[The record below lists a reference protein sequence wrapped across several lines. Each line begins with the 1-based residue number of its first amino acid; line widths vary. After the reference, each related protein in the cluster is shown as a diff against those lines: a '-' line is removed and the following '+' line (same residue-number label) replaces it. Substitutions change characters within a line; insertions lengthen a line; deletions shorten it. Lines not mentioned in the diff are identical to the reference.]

1 MLIGKIIGKT
11 TPESFYFEVSGIV
24 KKLDFVAV
32 RDPEKHWILGRIDD
46 LFRDKER
53 TVAKVTVVGY
63 KDTRGVVRTP
73 KMPFKPGSLVY
84 KADDYLIK
92 KVLGLKSSGLYVGL
106 LQSSEGLKV
115 YLDPKKLIT
124 KHLAILGKTG
134 VGKSYLVACILEEL
148 IENKIPAVVIDPHG
162 EYIGLR
168 EKNDNPEELKYAEKF
183 DVKPKSYSKFVNVY
197 CLEKNLI
204 EGASKLRF
212 SGRLT
217 HHEVFE
223 MLPFKLSPGQM
234 NVIYFATR
242 NLEALEYSLDD
253 LIKEVEFVRS
263 RSKWNVISVLESLK
277 STGLFVENKATDL
290 RELVKPGKISII
302 NLKGIEPDIQT
313 LVVYKLAHDL
323 FELRKAN
330 KIPPFLFVVEEAQN
344 FCPERGYGEVISS
357 HILRTIASEGRKFGM
372 GLCIISQR
380 AARVEKNVLSQCN
393 TQIFLRINNPND
405 MRTISDSIEGV
416 TRELESEIKTLP
428 VGTALITGLIDQ
440 PLLVEVRIRRSRHIT
455 PASFGERKEAKE
467 RSLEEFFVYKIM
479 EEDLREIV
487 RKRIERFKFV
497 YYPLWRIKCQFK
509 EEGLTKEDNIFVDGI
524 SGELVFRKN
533 GLLEQTKNVFKVAGL
548 PMIERAVALYL
559 TTYGESPVARI
570 AEKLNLTLNEARKAL
585 DTLKKNNLVVTDGF
599 IYTSKVDADF
609 SEIIENQI
617 RDETTSVKMKGEVL
631 PFNVSKD
638 DAKLILNIFQP
649 DYYEIIQ
656 CYYPYWIVEC
666 EDGETV
672 VIDAITGKINEKL
685 MEKLPVI
692 S

>member
-1 MLIGKIIGKT
+1 MLIGRVIGKT
-11 TPESFYFEVSGIV
+11 TPESFYFEVTDV
-24 KKLDFVAV
+24 VRKMDFVAV

-46 LFRDKER
+46 LFRDKEK
-53 TVAKVTVVGY
+53 TVAKVTVIGY

-106 LQSSEGLKV
+106 LQSSESLKV
-115 YLDPKKLIT
+115 FLDPKKLIT
-124 KHLAILGKTG
+124 KHIAILGKTG

-183 DVKPKSYSKFVNVY
+183 GVKPKSYAKFVDIY

-204 EGASKLRF
+204 EGARKLRF
-212 SGRLT
+212 SGRLS

-253 LIKEVEFVRS
+253 LIKEVEFVKS

-277 STGLFVENKATDL
+277 LTGLFVEDKATDL

-302 NLKGIEPDIQT
+302 NLKGIEPDVQT

-323 FELRKAN
+323 FEMRKAE
-330 KIPPFLFVVEEAQN
+330 KIPPFLFIVEEAQN
-344 FCPERGYGEVISS
+344 FCPERGYGEVVSS

-428 VGTALITGLIDQ
+428 VGTALITGVIDQ
-440 PLLVEVRIRRSRHIT
+440 PLLVEIRIRRSRHLT
-455 PASFGERKEAKE
+455 PAGFPVKKEVKKE
-467 RSLEEFFVYKIM
+467 GVAEFFIHKIM
-479 EEDLREIV
+479 EEDLRNIV
-487 RKRIERFKFV
+487 KKRIERFKFV
-497 YYPLWRIKCQFK
+497 YYPLWKLKCQFK
-509 EEGLTKEDNIFVDGI
+509 EEGITKEDNIFVDGI
-524 SGELVFRKN
+524 NGELVFRKN
-533 GLLEQTKNVFKVAGL
+533 GLLSQTKNVFKVAGL

-559 TTYGESPVARI
+559 TTYGESPAARI
-570 AEKLNLTLNEARKAL
+570 AEKLNLSLNETRKAL
-585 DTLKKNNLVVTDGF
+585 DTLKEGKLVTTDGF
-599 IYTSKVDADF
+599 IYRSNVDADF
-609 SEIIENQI
+609 TEVIENQMK
-617 RDETTSVKMKGEVL
+617 DETTSFKMKGETL

-649 DYYEIIQ
+649 DYYDIVE
-656 CYYPYWIVEC
+656 CYYPYWVVEC
-666 EDGETV
+666 EDGETF
-672 VIDAITGKINEKL
+672 VIDGITGKINEEL
-685 MEKLPVI
+685 VEKLPVVG
-692 S
+692 